1 MQEKNRKEKDMVNI
15 NKLRATMVEQGINV
29 DCLSE
34 KTGISKDR
42 LYRRFKSPEEITIEE
57 ADTII
62 KELKITNEGAI
73 SIFFA
78 QLLA

>member
-1 MQEKNRKEKDMVNI
+1 MVNI